1 MWVERSGRLPRE
13 GTKMSSLYGQ
23 ILLWC
28 GFLGAAV
35 MAVSQPEGDYFLPN
49 AEVTPNINDR
59 VVVRFKLQG
68 EEDARQVSGRLKK
81 LDEMSV
87 AFEFTKVNPETKEK
101 ATETL
106 TVPNENVIWARTLV
120 SADPWRKIN
129 WLLFSIFASV
139 GWVGVVLLRIAKVS
153 GRAKSIDKQAD
164 LLGVVAT
171 LREATAG
178 VKELDENLP
187 LLSCEEVLQIID
199 ERLAPKLTS
208 FADDRQVLA
217 DQLGISAYTQIMTE
231 FASGE
236 RYLNRAWSAAADG
249 YVDEVVTAVGNAKTF
264 LNDAI
269 SIAQEIVT
277 QNDLVK
283 FRNSPPT

>member
-1 MWVERSGRLPRE
+1 
-13 GTKMSSLYGQ
+13 MSSLYGQ